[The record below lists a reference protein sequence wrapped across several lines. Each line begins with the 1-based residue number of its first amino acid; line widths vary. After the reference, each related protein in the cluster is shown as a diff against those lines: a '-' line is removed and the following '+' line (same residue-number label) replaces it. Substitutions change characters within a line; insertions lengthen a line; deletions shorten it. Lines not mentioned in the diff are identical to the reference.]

1 MVFAVFLASAVLCAF
16 GFALSGP
23 LRSKSGPRPDGVAFI
38 VAVLLPL
45 VIVWWFVQINQ
56 LDSPDMGT
64 VLSPDAL
71 SDAPLSSASLV
82 VGWKFAFLA
91 LGVYVLS
98 ALRGLGRLPAWLADV
113 LVIGAAYLATDTSKE
128 ILLSLKTSLYGD
140 AAYIPLYGLEVPL
153 SILWIWAV
161 ARLSASLARLP
172 AVAPGY
178 IGLVSGLILML
189 LGGFGA
195 TLGQDDS
202 SFAPL
207 ACASLCGAGLMAF
220 VLALKRPDANL
231 GWSATLASGFLLGLA
246 SALGVLNTT
255 LPAVI
260 CLAVLALG
268 LPMLNV
274 SIVSVRAK
282 LRGKTVE
289 WSNKRVRLDEALA
302 HRGVPPRKIATL
314 YFGLGAWGCIF
325 AYLASRWFFSG
336 DSNLVWMLL
345 HGVVWLVGL
354 AVGALVFY
362 SLARVQMRRRVGE
375 DIPERLEAFGIEISP
390 VSMKEALDKI
400 DGFIEDGHPH
410 HVVTS
415 DANAVLTSRSD
426 PEYTE
431 IIRRAALITPDG
443 FGLVWGA
450 RLLGLPIYERVTG
463 VDMVTGICERAAQ
476 KGHRLY
482 ILGSEEGVASTAA
495 RNLAEKYPGA
505 NFIGTHHGFWRR
517 DGKAQG
523 LTTEQA
529 DALMADEIRR
539 ATPDVLFV
547 AMGIPSQEKFI
558 AAQLE
563 RMNVPVCLGVG
574 GSFDVYSGKFNRA
587 PLTVQRLGMEWLYRV
602 WIDPSRWKR
611 MGYVPKF
618 MLIAVKTWLLGD
630 KKAADVY

>member
-1 MVFAVFLASAVLCAF
+1 MIFTVFLTSAILGVL

-23 LRSKSGPRPDGVAFI
+23 LRGKNGPRPDGVGFI

-45 VIVWWFVQINQ
+45 VVVWWFAQVGPKV
-56 LDSPDMGT
+56 DGGM
-64 VLSPDAL
+64 SPDAITN
-71 SDAPLSSASLV
+71 APLIPPELYE
-82 VGWKFAFLA
+82 GWKFALLA
-91 LGVYVLS
+91 FGVYAFS
-98 ALRGLGRLPAWLADV
+98 ALRGVGRLPAWVADIIVLA
-113 LVIGAAYLATDTSKE
+113 GAYLAV
-128 ILLSLKTSLYGD
+128 KTSPD
-140 AAYIPLYGLEVPL
+140 ALLALRLSANSDAPPLNLGIFALPL
-153 SILWIWAV
+153 AMLWIWGV
-161 ARLSASLARLP
+161 ARLCASLARLP

-178 IGLVSGLILML
+178 IGMVAGLILFL
-189 LGGFGA
+189 VGGFNAG
-195 TLGQDDS
+195 TGQFS
-202 SFAPL
+202 AF
-207 ACASLCGAGLMAF
+207 ACAALCGAGLITF
-220 VLALKRPDANL
+220 VLTLKKPDANL
-231 GWSATLASGFLLGLA
+231 GWSATLASGFLLGIA
-246 SALGVLNTT
+246 SALGALSIT
-255 LPAVI
+255 LPAII

-268 LPMLNV
+268 LPFLNV

-282 LRGKTVE
+282 LRGENVE
-289 WSNKRVRLDEALA
+289 WSHKRVRLDEALA
-302 HRGVPPRKIATL
+302 NRGVPPRKIATL
-314 YFGLGAWGCIF
+314 YFVVGLWGCWL
-325 AYLASRWFFSG
+325 AYLASRWFFEEQPIG
-336 DSNLVWMLL
+336 AWVAF
-345 HGVVWLVGL
+345 HAVVWFVSFVG
-354 AVGALVFY
+354 GGFVFY
-362 SLARVQMRRRVGE
+362 SLTRVQMRRREGE
-375 DIPERLEAFGIEISP
+375 DIPDRLEAFGIEISP
-390 VSMKEALDKI
+390 VSMNEALDKI
-400 DGFIEDGHPH
+400 EGFIREGTPH

-426 PEYTE
+426 PEYTG

-463 VDMVTGICERAAQ
+463 VDMVTGICERAA
-476 KGHRLY
+476 KNGYRLY
-482 ILGSEEGVASTAA
+482 ILGSEEGVATTAA
-495 RNLAEKYPGA
+495 RNLAQKYPGA
-505 NFIGTHHGFWRR
+505 NFVGTHNGFWRR
-517 DGKAQG
+517 DRKDPV
-523 LTTEQA
+523 LTAED

-618 MLIAVKTWLLGD
+618 MLIAVKTWIVGD